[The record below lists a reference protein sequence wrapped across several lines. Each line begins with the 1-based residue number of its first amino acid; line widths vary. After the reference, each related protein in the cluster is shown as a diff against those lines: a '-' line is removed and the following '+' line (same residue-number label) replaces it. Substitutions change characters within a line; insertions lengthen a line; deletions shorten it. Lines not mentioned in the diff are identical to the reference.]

1 MSIKNVSAPKNSKG
15 TSATPRGASNMGATP
30 GGGTKP
36 MPRVGGHT
44 TNNAPGQGASGGPYG
59 GKTGS

>member
-1 MSIKNVSAPKNSKG
+1 MKNVSAPKNSKG
-15 TSATPRGASNMGATP
+15 PNATPSGTKNMGSNG

-44 TNNAPGQGASGGPYG
+44 SNVTPSQGVGGGPYG
-59 GKTGS
+59 GNSGC